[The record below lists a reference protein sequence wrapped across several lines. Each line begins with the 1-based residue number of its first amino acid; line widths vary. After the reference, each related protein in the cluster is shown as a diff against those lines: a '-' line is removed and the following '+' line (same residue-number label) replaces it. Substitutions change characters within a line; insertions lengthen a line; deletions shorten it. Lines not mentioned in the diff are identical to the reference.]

1 MRMKL
6 GGRDMARDT
15 VKEKFWQAKI
25 AEYEKSGL
33 TVRKF
38 CGECGLREVQFYYW
52 RRELKSDGE
61 SGKGFIELLH
71 SGAESKAAGVS
82 VRIDERISIV
92 LERGFDLETL
102 KAALSAVAAAGGL

>member
-1 MRMKL
+1 
-6 GGRDMARDT
+6 MARDAA
-15 VKEKFWQAKI
+15 KEKFWQAKI

-71 SGAESKAAGVS
+71 SGVESKAAGVS
-82 VRIDERISIV
+82 VRIDERINIV
-92 LERGFDLETL
+92 LERGFDRDTL
-102 KAALSAVAAAGGL
+102 KATLAACVEAG